1 MKLITA
7 IIRPEKI
14 DEIVDVVIGH
24 GGRGLTVTE
33 ARGFGRQ
40 FGQLAGTAAGPIA
53 GPGAAASSQAAL
65 LPKVRLE
72 ILVLDDDADAMAEA
86 IAKHARTGA
95 IGDGKT
101 WITTVDSLMR
111 VRTSERGRDAL

>member
-7 IIRPEKI
+7 IVRQEKL
-14 DEIVDVVIGH
+14 DELIDVVIGT

-33 ARGFGRQ
+33 VRGFGRQ
-40 FGQLAGTAAGPIA
+40 LGQFGDAP
-53 GPGAAASSQAAL
+53 ASRTGVL

-72 ILVLDDDADAMAEA
+72 ILVPDGDADAMLEA
-86 IAKHARTGA
+86 IGKHARTGA

-101 WITTVDSLMR
+101 WVTAVDGVMR
-111 VRTSERGRDAL
+111 VRTGERGPDAV